1 MAASSKLSILFSHQK
16 WKKSHDYCPT
26 NEIDSGRMTFSD
38 LMTSYETVQS
48 SSERRQ
54 VGMKKK
60 ISASLSNFRKRIR
73 PVSEAFTQLKKKSNQ
88 KLTKSTE
95 NLASIFSPFPKKESS
110 PKHSSSCDTSIDDFL
125 DLNELKNEID
135 KVEKEDQALREMQT
149 LYL

>member
-1 MAASSKLSILFSHQK
+1 
-16 WKKSHDYCPT
+16 
-26 NEIDSGRMTFSD
+26 MTFSD

-54 VGMKKK
+54 IGMKKK